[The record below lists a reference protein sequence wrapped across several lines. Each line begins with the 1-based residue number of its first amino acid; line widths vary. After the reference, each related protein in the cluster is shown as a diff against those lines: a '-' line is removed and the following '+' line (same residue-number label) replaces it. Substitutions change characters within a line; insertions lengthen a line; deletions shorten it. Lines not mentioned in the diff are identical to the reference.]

1 MKTAKT
7 LSWLVV
13 VLGAWEVIAPFIL
26 DTSHNA
32 GALWDAIILGVA
44 LIILAGWAALANQFA
59 TVKTLSW
66 INVVL
71 GAWLILAP
79 FVIGYTN
86 VAAAIW
92 NDIVVGILA
101 LLLSLWAA
109 LVVPRAISGTSGH
122 PVA

>member
-26 DTSHNA
+26 GTSQNA
-32 GALWDAIILGVA
+32 GALWDAIVLGIA
-44 LIILAGWAALANQFA
+44 LIILAGWAALSNQFS
-59 TVKTLSW
+59 TIKTLSW

-79 FVIGYTN
+79 FFLGYAS
-86 VAAAIW
+86 VAAATA
-92 NDIVVGILA
+92 NDITVGILT

-109 LVVPRAISGTSGH
+109 LVVPKAISGTSGH
-122 PVA
+122 PA

>member
-26 DTSHNA
+26 GASHNA
-32 GALWDAIILGVA
+32 GALWDAILLGIA
-44 LIILAGWAALANQFA
+44 LIILAGWAALSNQFA

-66 INVVL
+66 IDVVL
-71 GAWLILAP
+71 GAWLIVAP
-79 FVIGYTN
+79 FIVGYAS
-86 VAAAIW
+86 VAAATW
-92 NDIVVGILA
+92 NDIIVGVLA

-109 LVVPRAISGTSGH
+109 LVVPSAISGTSGH
-122 PVA
+122 PAA